1 MTDNTDPTARIAT
14 AEAQL
19 DAIRLLRTAMSN
31 EHHRYIVMPSRTP
44 NPTVTLATV
53 VGIANEVMATVFT
66 DEQRHAILDGFA
78 DTIRRNLEEG
88 DQE

>member
-1 MTDNTDPTARIAT
+1 MTHNTDPTARIAT

-19 DAIRLLRTAMSN
+19 DAIRLLRTAMRN
-31 EHHRYIVMPSRTP
+31 EHHKYVVIPTNTTNM
-44 NPTVTLATV
+44 TVTLATV

-78 DTIRRNLEEG
+78 DTIRRNLEKG

>member
-1 MTDNTDPTARIAT
+1 MIPNIDPELRIAT
-14 AEAQL
+14 VNAQL

-66 DEQRHAILDGFA
+66 DDQRHAILDGFA
-78 DTIRRNLEEG
+78 DTIRRNLEKG
-88 DQE
+88 TDQ

>member
-1 MTDNTDPTARIAT
+1 MTHNTDPTARIAT

-66 DEQRHAILDGFA
+66 DDQRAVILDNFA
-78 DTIRRNLEEG
+78 DTIRRNLEKG
-88 DQE
+88 TDQ

>member
-1 MTDNTDPTARIAT
+1 MNPNIDPELRIST
-14 AEAQL
+14 VNAQL

-31 EHHRYIVMPSRTP
+31 ERHKYVVIPTNTTNM
-44 NPTVTLATV
+44 TVTLATV

-66 DEQRHAILDGFA
+66 DDQRHAILDGFA
-78 DTIRRNLEEG
+78 DTIRRNLEKG

>member
-1 MTDNTDPTARIAT
+1 MTHNTDPTARIAT

-31 EHHRYIVMPSRTP
+31 EHHKYIVMPSRTP

-78 DTIRRNLEEG
+78 DTIRRNLEKG

>member
-1 MTDNTDPTARIAT
+1 MTSNIDPELRIST
-14 AEAQL
+14 VNAQL

-66 DEQRHAILDGFA
+66 DDQRAVILDNFA
-78 DTIRRNLEEG
+78 DTIRRNLEKG
-88 DQE
+88 TVQ

>member
-1 MTDNTDPTARIAT
+1 MNSNIDPTARIAT

-53 VGIANEVMATVFT
+53 VGIANEVMATVFA

-78 DTIRRNLEEG
+78 DTIRRNLEKG